1 MKRELEE
8 MRAWAQNRLQS
19 GTVPEWSWPQ
29 HVALIEAIDSVLHD
43 MAVLTAPTAPRRPAS
58 KGLRLV
64 GAEDARSLTELSLGM
79 TQPVQYQR
87 RGRSLHH

>member
-8 MRAWAQNRLQS
+8 MRAWARNRLQN

-43 MAVLTAPTAPRRPAS
+43 MAVLTAPTDSRRSAS
-58 KGLRLV
+58 NGLRLV
-64 GAEDARSLTELSLGM
+64 GVDDTRSLTELSLGM

-87 RGRSLHH
+87 RRRNLHH